1 MMEKIMSNNN
11 DTSKFVRAPLVRE
24 LRDDE
29 LEEVSG
35 GVAVNYT
42 MVLP

>member
-1 MMEKIMSNNN
+1 MSKTN
-11 DTSKFVRAPLVRE
+11 DLSKLVRTPRVCE

-42 MVLP
+42 MFLP